1 MHAAILNNRGI
12 TWLEFRDDDAAHADF
27 TAVAGAATAT
37 DEPRACALNNRA
49 DIHDDRGEPA
59 AAIADRTAVLSLAET
74 TYDRRYLAYARRCAA
89 RRR

>member
-1 MHAAILNNRGI
+1 LPDTGGGGRRQCRRG
-12 TWLEFRDDDAAHADF
+12 RRRSP
-27 TAVAGAATAT
+27 GAATAT
-37 DEPRACALNNRA
+37 DEPRTCALNNHA

-74 TYDRRYLAYARRCAA
+74 TYDRRYIAYARRCTA